1 MLVIFQQTI
10 EAPVAPVA
18 PPTAP
23 VPNVVSSSALPGA
36 ALTRQDIAVLRSRR
50 SEISKQLES
59 AAGRRRNLA
68 DQLRRAEGTNKAGLE
83 ARIAVLDERIVRL
96 EGELDQTGQLL
107 TSVQAARISSTGQQW
122 EGRGPNFDNI
132 DPGPIVLAFVVFV
145 ASPIAFAISRL
156 IWKRGSRQVSSGM
169 PSDSAQR
176 LVRIEQAMDAIA
188 IEVERVSEGQRFV
201 TRVLSE
207 RGNGA
212 LGAGQQPAEPVR
224 VPLSDASR
232 VR

>member
-1 MLVIFQQTI
+1 MPAIFQQTP
-10 EAPVAPVA
+10 EAPPAAPSA
-18 PPTAP
+18 PA
-23 VPNVVSSSALPGA
+23 PNVVSSSALPGA

-50 SEISKQLES
+50 SEISNQLES
-59 AAGRRRNLA
+59 AAGRRRELA

-83 ARIAVLDERIVRL
+83 ARIAVLDDRIVRL
-96 EGELDQTGQLL
+96 EGDLDQTGQLL
-107 TSVQAARISSTGQQW
+107 TTAQAAQVSSTAQRW
-122 EGRGPNFDNI
+122 EGRGPDFARV
-132 DPGPIVLAFVVFV
+132 DPEPILLAITIFVI
-145 ASPIAFAISRL
+145 SPIAFSISRL
-156 IWKRGSRQVSSGM
+156 IWRRGSRQAPSAGI

-207 RGNGA
+207 RGGVA